1 MAWIRFSADFDWPPR
16 APEHTAYKAGMRC
29 NVPRAC
35 RAAAL
40 AAGAG
45 EPIEAPTR
53 DIAERLKTEPRWT
66 PEADG

>member
-45 EPIEAPTR
+45 EAIEARLPR
-53 DIAERLKTEPRWT
+53 RRRAAEGGAPLD
-66 PEADG
+66 A